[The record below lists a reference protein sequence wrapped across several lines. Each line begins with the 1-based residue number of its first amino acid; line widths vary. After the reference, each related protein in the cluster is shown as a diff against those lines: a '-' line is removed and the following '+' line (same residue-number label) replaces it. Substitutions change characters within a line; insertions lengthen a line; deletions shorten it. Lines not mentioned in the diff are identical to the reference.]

1 MYAYLISMIL
11 MFSILE
17 TVYAQNTCWVIC
29 TISDKE
35 KQYHFVTLHSVLHS
49 YPLRL
54 VHIFIR
60 IIEDA
65 VIFHLI
71 SQNFSL

>member
-49 YPLRL
+49 SPFTVWY
-54 VHIFIR
+54 IY
-60 IIEDA
+60 
-65 VIFHLI
+65 I
-71 SQNFSL
+71 SDSLKMQ